1 MCLLLIANQGNDLGV
16 ENLDVLKRQYPCLFF
31 SYQASVLSLLEYT
44 FVVDTTSVYSNKR
57 KNWLFVKF
65 LGKMH
70 WLQLF

>member
-1 MCLLLIANQGNDLGV
+1 MADQGNDLGV
-16 ENLDVLKRQYPCLFF
+16 ENLDVLKRQYPLPRFF
-31 SYQASVLSLLEYT
+31 SYQGLVHCLLEYT